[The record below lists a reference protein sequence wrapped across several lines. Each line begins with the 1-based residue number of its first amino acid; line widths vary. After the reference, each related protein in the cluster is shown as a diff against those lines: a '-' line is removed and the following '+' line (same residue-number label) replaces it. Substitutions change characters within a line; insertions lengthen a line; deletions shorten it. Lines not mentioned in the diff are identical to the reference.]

1 MCTIYFKKVLI
12 LLLLEAGDV
21 ERNPGPNTIKN
32 SLSILH
38 CNIRS
43 IRNKLDYITENLLDF
58 DILCFSESHLDANTS
73 TESLIM
79 SSKYDIPYRKDRT
92 NHGGGLLMYL
102 SCELAH
108 TLVSG
113 LETFWNESLWV
124 EIKVNRDIYLIG
136 LFYSLR
142 TADTHF
148 FDSLNKNIEKALDT
162 TNNIIILGDLNEDL
176 FNQNMH
182 NLKDVLLINSLHN
195 IVADPTRQLALLDPI
210 ILHEDMTRL
219 NQGIIVIESSSF
231 STNVFIEFAKL
242 CIPNK
247 TIVVGEDDKPWYDS
261 EIRRNSRKRDRIK
274 KSALKSGNPND
285 WNKYKYYRNKVNNL
299 KKHAKESFL

>member
-1 MCTIYFKKVLI
+1 MTFITFNPFTPNKTLHPYRLHRVGHHRKSRVLKVSK
-12 LLLLEAGDV
+12 EAGDV
-21 ERNPGPNTIKN
+21 ERNPGPNTINN

-58 DILCFSESHLDANTS
+58 DILCFSESHLYANIS

-108 TLVSG
+108 TRVTD

-136 LFYSLR
+136 LFYSPR
-142 TADTHF
+142 TADTRF

-195 IVADPTRQLALLDPI
+195 IIAEPTRQLALLDPI
-210 ILHEDMTRL
+210 ILHEDMTPL
-219 NQGIIVIESSSF
+219 NQGIIKV
-231 STNVFIEFAKL
+231 
-242 CIPNK
+242 P
-247 TIVVGEDDKPWYDS
+247 S
-261 EIRRNSRKRDRIK
+261 EISD
-274 KSALKSGNPND
+274 
-285 WNKYKYYRNKVNNL
+285 
-299 KKHAKESFL
+299 H